1 MGLKA
6 RGWWPV
12 LAAAAIAVGTV
23 WLVYAVWRSP
33 NRNDLAT
40 FGSYVAAVALVA
52 AGLIARTWEARK
64 HEDSADALELDRL
77 ADLLGGV
84 VKDQWTRAAADR
96 GLLQSE
102 PIPVRW
108 RRSPLTVAGP
118 VAAAVGSKRFAPL
131 PGLSPVSRQR
141 LRAGRISDLHA
152 IYGGL
157 GSGRLVIVGPP
168 GSGKSGAAVLL
179 VLAALSHRERTA
191 DAERPQVPVP
201 VMLTMH
207 GWDPHTQRVQDWIA
221 SRLQQTYPL
230 LAGKGG
236 ARNAVGLLAAGKVAV
251 ILDGLDE
258 IPALLRPVALRALSQ
273 QATFRLVVLT
283 RSAEMVAAVPH
294 GLLDDAA
301 ALELRDIDA
310 PTAAD
315 YLTRIQLQ
323 PAPPQWAEMTG
334 RLRQAPDSPLAR
346 ALGSPLT
353 LTLVRDTYR
362 SEDDVGDLLAVCD
375 AADHVVTSEEI
386 VDHLLDRVLP
396 AAYAR
401 RPGDP
406 PLRYDLQVARNA
418 LSRLAAR
425 MNQEG
430 SRDLQWWRIREW
442 VPAAPRTIATGLTAG
457 AGIAVLAALV
467 IRPVTGLY
475 AGLLA
480 ALLFGLLVGLRDRTP
495 PSLTGP
501 RQLCQVFRLSS
512 APPGLAVGLP
522 AGVVVG
528 VPVGRAAGFPGGLAA
543 GLAFGLVMALAI
555 WLSGVFSPRGSDSAV
570 PHGPLT
576 SWQSSRAAGLLAGFV
591 GGLAGGLAVGL
602 AGGLEGGL
610 AVGLAAGLVALLVL
624 WRAALFVVG
633 SAAGLAVGLVAGLVV
648 TLVIGAVA
656 GNAIGLTEGLALGL
670 TAGPAFGIV
679 GGLMYTRTWSVTLAF
694 MQLAARWG
702 TPAHLM
708 RFLEDARDR
717 NVLRTVGPVYQFRH
731 ARLQDRL
738 AEQASTATPR
748 LGSRLRRGTMHKPP

>member
-1 MGLKA
+1 M
-6 RGWWPV
+6 
-12 LAAAAIAVGTV
+12 
-23 WLVYAVWRSP
+23 
-33 NRNDLAT
+33 
-40 FGSYVAAVALVA
+40 
-52 AGLIARTWEARK
+52 
-64 HEDSADALELDRL
+64 
-77 ADLLGGV
+77 
-84 VKDQWTRAAADR
+84 
-96 GLLQSE
+96 
-102 PIPVRW
+102 
-108 RRSPLTVAGP
+108 
-118 VAAAVGSKRFAPL
+118 
-131 PGLSPVSRQR
+131 
-141 LRAGRISDLHA
+141 
-152 IYGGL
+152 
-157 GSGRLVIVGPP
+157 
-168 GSGKSGAAVLL
+168 LL
-179 VLAALSHRERTA
+179 VLVALDYRERAA

-201 VMLTMH
+201 VMFTMH

-221 SRLQQTYPL
+221 ARLQQTYPL
-230 LAGKGG
+230 LTGRGG
-236 ARNAVGLLAAGKVAV
+236 AQSAARLVAAGKVAV

-294 GLLDDAA
+294 GLLDGAA

-310 PTAAD
+310 PTAAE

-323 PAPPQWAEMTG
+323 PAPPRWAEMTG

-362 SEDDVGDLLAVCD
+362 GGDDVGDLLEVSD

-406 PLRYDLQVARNA
+406 PLRYDLQVARHA
-418 LSRLAAR
+418 LSCLAAR
-425 MNQEG
+425 MNQES
-430 SRDLQWWRIREW
+430 SRDLQWWRIRDW
-442 VPAAPRTIATGLTAG
+442 VPAAPRYVATGLVVG
-457 AGIAVLAALV
+457 AGLGLLAALV
-467 IRPVTGLY
+467 VRPTFGLY

-480 ALLFGLLVGLRDRTP
+480 ALVFGLLIGMRDRS
-495 PSLTGP
+495 PSLMVP
-501 RQLCQVFRLSS
+501 RPLRQVFRLP
-512 APPGLAVGLP
+512 ALPACLAVGLP
-522 AGVVVG
+522 AGLVVG
-528 VPVGRAAGFPGGLAA
+528 VPVGLSAGFPGGLAA
-543 GLAFGLVMALAI
+543 GLAFGLAMTLAI
-555 WLSGVFSPRGSDSAV
+555 WLSGVFSPRDSDSAV

-576 SWQSSRAAGLLAGFV
+576 SWQSSRAAGLLGGFV
-591 GGLAGGLAVGL
+591 GGLVGGLAVGL

-633 SAAGLAVGLVAGLVV
+633 PTAGLAVGLVGGLVI
-648 TLVIGAVA
+648 TLVIGSTA
-656 GNAIGLTEGLALGL
+656 GSAIGLTEGLALGL
-670 TAGPAFGIV
+670 TAGPAAGIV
-679 GGLMYTRTWSVTLAF
+679 GGLMYNRTWSATLAF

-738 AEQASTATPR
+738 AEQASTSSSDRA
-748 LGSRLRRGTMHKPP
+748 GMRRTN